1 MRVPKLAKAL
11 LLSAAVFTAA
21 TPAYAFSLSTTSISN
36 TLTSTFKIKALPS
49 FVLNWTDAQ
58 GVALTDNT
66 LPEIEA
72 DAGQESLLYMKATV
86 DKTYVYQVMFKVT
99 RTDGKPIGEDDVV
112 IREYR
117 DDGTTSTREGM
128 YLDNDTDTV
137 YYWSRSR
144 EITSAEA
151 QNKKFDAKFVKD
163 GAYQIEAT
171 AVEGQ
176 IE

>member
-21 TPAYAFSLSTTSISN
+21 TPAYAFSLSTTPISN

-49 FVLNWTDAQ
+49 FLLQWTDEQ
-58 GVALTDNT
+58 GVVLTGNA

-72 DAGQESLLYMKATV
+72 DAEDESLLYIKAKV
-86 DKTYVYQVMFKVT
+86 NQDYDYQVMFKVT
-99 RTDGKPIGEDDVV
+99 RTDNKPIAEDDVV
-112 IREYR
+112 IREYK
-117 DDGTTSTREGM
+117 DDGTTSTRSGT
-128 YLDNDTDTV
+128 YLDDDTKTV

-144 EITSAEA
+144 LITSASA
-151 QNKKFDAKFVKD
+151 QNLKFDAIFAVD
-163 GAYQIEAT
+163 GNFKIEAA

-176 IE
+176 PT